1 MRGLLFR
8 RPPMRWLTALA
19 LAAAWAAV
27 PALAAEVQFPVGNS
41 LGLAPPSGLRADGK
55 APGFHDPE
63 NKVTMLVMELP
74 RPAYFQIESSMT
86 TEAAKK
92 QGVVID
98 HRELLLTDGGPAVV
112 SAGDDI
118 RNAMRRW
125 MLVALMPEFTAV
137 VSVHIPN
144 AARKLYPDAAIRAAL
159 ATLTTRMVPIEEQ
172 LSVLPY
178 KIEKR
183 ADFRV
188 VAVLNR
194 NTVVLT
200 DGPQDDIRTADQPHI
215 VIGVSP
221 SAAPQAEDRARLAH
235 AVFGSLPGFADRRI
249 TTSEMLRVEGQPV
262 YEIRADARYGKSGTP
277 VTVVQWLRFGRNS
290 YLQIVG
296 VTAKDNWSRDFPRF
310 RAVRDGIE
318 PRR

>member
-1 MRGLLFR
+1 MRAHQFR
-8 RPPMRWLTALA
+8 RRPIRWLTAAAVAAAWTAGPA
-19 LAAAWAAV
+19 LAAA
-27 PALAAEVQFPVGNS
+27 VQFPVGNS
-41 LGLAPPSGLRADGK
+41 LGLAPPFGLRADSK

-63 NKVTMLVMELP
+63 NKVTMLVLELP

-86 TEAAKK
+86 TAAAKK

-98 HRELLLTDGGPAVV
+98 HRELLLTDAGPALV

-118 RNAMRRW
+118 RNDMRRW
-125 MLVALMPEFTAV
+125 MLVALTPEFTAV
-137 VSVHIPN
+137 VSVQIPN
-144 AARKLYPDAAIRAAL
+144 AARKLYPDAAIRTAL
-159 ATLTTRMVPIEEQ
+159 ASLTTRTAPIEEQ
-172 LSVLPY
+172 LSILPY
-178 KIEKR
+178 TIEER
-183 ADFRV
+183 AGFRV

-200 DGPQDDIRTADQPHI
+200 GGPQDDIRTADQPHI

-221 SAAPQAEDRARLAH
+221 SGTPQEEDRAKLAH
-235 AVFGSLPGFADRRI
+235 VVFGSLPGFADRRI
-249 TTSEMLRVEGQPV
+249 TMSEMLRVEGQPV

-277 VTVVQWLRFGRNS
+277 VTVVQWLRFGRSS

-296 VTAKDNWSRDFPRF
+296 VTAKDTWSRDFPRF